1 MRILLRHSDRVL
13 VKDIDVVVRLPCRHA
28 ATRVSCAW
36 AASSSRS
43 YLCREARAPAAAS
56 ALVPGLGATGRW
68 AAGSFLAF
76 HDYIALI
83 LRAILLQEVRAPHV
97 CLISGKTLRKNVEP
111 SLFRSSD
118 RLTADVINGIAF
130 CPTP

>member
-1 MRILLRHSDRVL
+1 FTAPFRSVL
-13 VKDIDVVVRLPCRHA
+13 VKNIDVVVRLGCRHA

-76 HDYIALI
+76 HDYIPLI
-83 LRAILLQEVRAPHV
+83 LRAILLREVRAPSPVPH
-97 CLISGKTLRKNVEP
+97 P
-111 SLFRSSD
+111 
-118 RLTADVINGIAF
+118 
-130 CPTP
+130 P

>member
-1 MRILLRHSDRVL
+1 MTIQCRCAGTAEGLVDEDIYCAIQIGVL
-13 VKDIDVVVRLPCRHA
+13 VKDIDVVVRLRCPHS

-36 AASSSRS
+36 ASSSSRS

-83 LRAILLQEVRAPHV
+83 LRAILLQDACPSPVSSAAKHF
-97 CLISGKTLRKNVEP
+97 GKT
-111 SLFRSSD
+111 
-118 RLTADVINGIAF
+118 
-130 CPTP
+130 

>member
-1 MRILLRHSDRVL
+1 MGTADDPQRAPRRSGGIGLRGIYCAIQIGVFG
-13 VKDIDVVVRLPCRHA
+13 KDIDVVVRLRRRYA

-76 HDYIALI
+76 HDYRRTIPAGPSQSSRALI
-83 LRAILLQEVRAPHV
+83 Y
-97 CLISGKTLRKNVEP
+97 
-111 SLFRSSD
+111 SSSF
-118 RLTADVINGIAF
+118 AS
-130 CPTP
+130 